1 MHGPRYRL
9 LGVFF
14 VLGTVVMLIPFHFPV
29 YEAFL
34 ERLLDPMHIVFF
46 GGVTWL
52 LTVGNPLGIVGH
64 RPRLVCAML
73 LAAGVA
79 ATVEIIQPL
88 TGRQESFE
96 DLRDGIF
103 GILLVGS
110 AMWLPFA
117 RRSRA
122 FVAAWSAAALFLVV
136 IGLQPAWQ
144 EARGLIWRARHFP
157 VLADFES
164 TDEMRLWDS
173 SGLNP
178 SPQMDTAMSRRPEH
192 PSHGTYSLI
201 VQTAPGPWPGV
212 RLICDDQD
220 WTGYATLAFDIFNG
234 DIPFDF
240 ALRIDDDDAQ
250 GGHDTRF
257 NRALPLQRG
266 WNRFRIP
273 LTEVEH
279 GPRARTL
286 HMNAIRRVVFFRD
299 HPREGHVVWLDYVRL
314 EH

>member
-1 MHGPRYRL
+1 MHGPRYRV

-14 VLGTVVMLIPFHFPV
+14 VLGAIVMLVPIHFPV
-29 YEAFL
+29 YGPFL
-34 ERLLDPMHIVFF
+34 ERFLDPMHMLFF

-73 LAAGVA
+73 LAAGIA

-88 TGRQESFE
+88 TGRQESFD

-110 AMWLPFA
+110 AMWLPLV

-122 FVAAWSAAALFLVV
+122 FVAAWFAGVLLFVV

-144 EARGLIWRARHFP
+144 EARGLIWRSRHFP

-164 TDEMRLWDS
+164 DDEMRLWVS
-173 SGLNP
+173 AGLSP
-178 SPQMDTAMSRRPEH
+178 SALMDTAMSRQPVH
-192 PSHGTYSLI
+192 ASHGTYSLI

-212 RLICDDQD
+212 RLTCDDQD
-220 WTGYATLAFDIFNG
+220 WTGYSALA
-234 DIPFDF
+234 
-240 ALRIDDDDAQ
+240 
-250 GGHDTRF
+250 
-257 NRALPLQRG
+257 
-266 WNRFRIP
+266 
-273 LTEVEH
+273 
-279 GPRARTL
+279 GPDP
-286 HMNAIRRVVFFRD
+286 IR
-299 HPREGHVVWLDYVRL
+299 
-314 EH
+314 